1 MEKGGQTIRSMMMM
15 FLSGLIGLLHYL
27 FCAAFATF
35 FSFTLWAQSGSL
47 DPTFGING
55 INTFLP
61 QPVFNKA
68 YSTLI
73 QDERHLKLLNK

>member
-1 MEKGGQTIRSMMMM
+1 MM

-27 FCAAFATF
+27 FCAAFATC